1 MKTYLGSEDFTKHS
15 ENFRTVRK
23 GLTQVERLHKDAIR
37 RRDESATDTI
47 ARLHYFM
54 IGLLAEAH
62 LRKIIGDPNGFNG
75 RERSTLARARSK
87 LDQWTLTV
95 ELAFRRHYSIPL
107 HLEVDDGSAR
117 AGVADQLALL
127 NDLLTKD
134 LAPVIEDRNK
144 TAHSQWAWHL
154 NSKETGFVGPARPP
168 LNYSELFMRTKLI
181 IEIGNLVNVLTLSE
195 WTFQRDF
202 NAHMQKIGEAQRGLD
217 GRFFGEFVRRLRAK
231 ADQRAGPTE

>member
-1 MKTYLGSEDFTKHS
+1 MKSYLGSEDFTKHS
-15 ENFRTVRK
+15 QDFRAVRK
-23 GLTQVERLHKDAIR
+23 ALTQVERLHKDAIR
-37 RRDESATDTI
+37 KGDVAATDTL

-62 LRKIIGDPNGFNG
+62 LRKIIGDPNGFND
-75 RERSTLARARSK
+75 RERFALVRARSK
-87 LDQWTLTV
+87 IDQWTMAV
-95 ELAFRRHYSIPL
+95 DLAFRRHYGIPL
-107 HLEVDDGSAR
+107 HLGVDDSSAK

-154 NSKETGFVGPARPP
+154 NTKETAFVEPARPP
-168 LNYSELFMRTKLI
+168 LNYSALFMRTKLI
-181 IEIGNLVNVLTLSE
+181 LEIGNLVNVLTLSE

-202 NAHMQKIGEAQRGLD
+202 DAHIQRIGEARQGLD
-217 GRFFGEFVRRLRAK
+217 GQYYGEFVRRLHAK
-231 ADQRAGPTE
+231 ADRQAGRTE